1 MNLEVK
7 YAGLTLKNPIIAGS
21 SGHTAHIGDML
32 KLEEAGAAAI
42 VLKSIF
48 EEEIFHEFEKEMND
62 LEFGHEL
69 SEHFDYFDY
78 QIRQTNIANYL
89 ALIKEAKSK
98 LSIPVIA
105 SVNCVYSHEWTFFA
119 KKLEESGAD
128 AIELN
133 MFYLPSDLSQTSEEK
148 EEKYFTT
155 IHNILH
161 EVSIPVTLKISHY
174 FTSLGT
180 VIKALSETG
189 IQGMVLFNRFYS
201 PDFDIEQMEVK
212 PSFVFSNEK
221 EYAMPL
227 RWIAIMYGKTACDL
241 VASTGI
247 HSGETAIKML
257 LAGATAV
264 QVASVVYEQGFGAIT
279 SMLNDIQEWMK
290 RKGFESIDDFR
301 GKLSWN
307 NVEDPAVFER
317 VQFMKYFK

>member
-21 SGHTAHIGDML
+21 SGHTAHIGDMV
-32 KLEEAGAAAI
+32 KMEEAGAAAI

-48 EEEIFHEFEKEMND
+48 EEEIFHEFEKEMSD
-62 LEFGHEL
+62 MEFGHDL

-89 ALIKEAKSK
+89 DLIKEAKTK

-133 MFYLPSDLSQTSEEK
+133 MFYLPSDLTQTSEEK

-155 IHNILH
+155 IKKILR
-161 EVSIPVTLKISHY
+161 EVNIPVTLKISHY
-174 FTSLGT
+174 FTSLGM
-180 VIKALSETG
+180 VIKTLSETG
-189 IQGMVLFNRFYS
+189 IQGLVLFNRFYS

-212 PSFVFSNEK
+212 PSFIFSNDK
-221 EYAMPL
+221 EYAMTL

-279 SMLNDIQEWMK
+279 NMLNDMQDWMQ

-301 GKLSWN
+301 GKLSWA
-307 NVEDPAVFER
+307 NVEDPSAFER